1 MADTFW
7 TWNAH
12 MHVPTKLQTV
22 FRTHTTLQTSR
33 TRRSPTGS
41 QTDCTGTRQRLRAE
55 RYPDAI
61 GRTRT
66 VTHPHGPLPSPA
78 RHAVRLDK
86 ASSSYPST
94 EPDDDAHAPSPSSP
108 TMITWWRRRRDRS
121 ASRASKMRPTVWIAT
136 TARRDED
143 RRSIGDRR

>member
-12 MHVPTKLQTV
+12 MHVPNVPTKLQTV
-22 FRTHTTLQTSR
+22 FRTHTTVLHS
-33 TRRSPTGS
+33 TGS

-55 RYPDAI
+55 RYPDA
-61 GRTRT
+61 RNR
-66 VTHPHGPLPSPA
+66 VDKNRDSHPHYPLLSPA
-78 RHAVRLDK
+78 RHAIRLDK
-86 ASSSYPST
+86 ASSSYPSS
-94 EPDDDAHAPSPSSP
+94 EPDDDDAHAPSPSSP